1 MIARICLM
9 YDACCIHRRAHIM
22 RVTTELDQATYE
34 VVRQRARIENRSM
47 SALLGAL
54 VVEALQSDAPRLIKK
69 GRFTV
74 VAGPANGSKVSASQV
89 QAVIDAEG
97 AL

>member
-1 MIARICLM
+1 
-9 YDACCIHRRAHIM
+9 M
-22 RVTTELDQATYE
+22 RVTAELDQATYE
-34 VVRQRARIENRSM
+34 LVRQRSRIEKRSM

-54 VVEALQSDAPRLIKK
+54 VAQALQSDGPRLTKK

-74 VAGPANGSKVSASQV
+74 VAGPADGSTVSAAQV